1 MRCASAAARLHGLS
15 AAADI
20 VSIMTDLRV
29 LHRRALQV
37 SADIVGRVGPDRL
50 GLPTPCAEWDL
61 GQLLAHMVGQNLG
74 FAAAARGERNGVEAF
89 APVPVADDP
98 AGRYAA
104 SAARLAEAFA
114 APGFEQRDLWL
125 AEIRG
130 GGFYPAQT
138 AVGFHLVDTVAHGWD
153 VARSLGLAVSF
164 DDEVL
169 EAALVISLAIPDG
182 PVREQPGASFRPAV
196 RVGGEADLFERVL
209 GLLGRSPDWKP

>member
-1 MRCASAAARLHGLS
+1 MSAV
-15 AAADI
+15 ADS

-37 SADIVGRVGPDRL
+37 SVDIVNEVTPDRL

-61 GQLLAHMVGQNLG
+61 GQLIAHMIGQNLG

-89 APVPVADDP
+89 APVPVTGDPSGRHAD
-98 AGRYAA
+98 
-104 SAARLAEAFA
+104 SAAQLTEAFA
-114 APGFEQRDLWL
+114 APGFEQRELWL

-138 AVGFHLVDTVAHGWD
+138 AVGFHLVDSVAHGWD
-153 VARSLGLAVSF
+153 TARALDLPVSF

-182 PVREQPGASFRPAV
+182 PAREQPGAPFRPSV
-196 RVGGEADLFERVL
+196 RVSAGTDLFGRVL
-209 GLLGRSPDWKP
+209 ALLGRSPEWKP

>member
-1 MRCASAAARLHGLS
+1 
-15 AAADI
+15 
-20 VSIMTDLRV
+20 MTDLRV

-37 SADIVGRVGPDRL
+37 SVDVVNQVTPDRL

-61 GQLLAHMVGQNLG
+61 GQLIAHMIGQNLG

-89 APVPVADDP
+89 APVAVADDP
-98 AGRYAA
+98 AGRHAE
-104 SAARLAEAFA
+104 SAARLAEDFA
-114 APGFEQRDLWL
+114 APGFEERSLWL

-138 AVGFHLVDTVAHGWD
+138 AVGFHLVDSVAHGWD
-153 VARSLGLAVSF
+153 VARALDLPVAF

-182 PVREQPGASFRPAV
+182 PPREQPGAAFRPSV
-196 RVGGEADLFERVL
+196 RVGGDTDLLGRVL
-209 GLLGRSPDWKP
+209 ALLGRSPDWKP